1 MIGIHSGKSPSNRQY
16 TGHSTPIR
24 SAPQLMQLQGA
35 RRVDASIPLGF
46 RDDDA
51 RAVLAA
57 IDPEETIAFLREL
70 VRAPSINPPGDV
82 AEAAAVC
89 ERPLVAAGF
98 SMQSL
103 AHESGKPNLVAE
115 WGDGDGPTLC
125 FNAHLDVVP
134 TGDERAWPHPPFAAE
149 IANGRVYGRGAGDD
163 KASVTAQVMGAIAL
177 ARSGVPLRG
186 RLVVTEVADEE
197 TSGAG
202 ALHLIA
208 ASGLRPDG
216 VIVGEQTLNR
226 VAVGEKGTAGVTIV
240 VTGRTAHGALPWVGA
255 NAIEGMAR
263 VITALSQELQ
273 PRLAARTH
281 PYFMP
286 SSASVNMID
295 GGVKTNVVPDRC
307 TIFVDRRLIPG
318 EDPVATTA
326 EMRAIAEGAIA
337 ELPGVGVEVIPAAD
351 RFAATMSDPEGSL
364 ARAMLAANA
373 YLGLSTELT
382 GFSMASDGRHFAA
395 AGYPTI
401 IYGPGDP
408 RLAHVPDEWVGIDE
422 VLEATRAY
430 ALAALA
436 FLGPGAG

>member
-1 MIGIHSGKSPSNRQY
+1 
-16 TGHSTPIR
+16 
-24 SAPQLMQLQGA
+24 
-35 RRVDASIPLGF
+35 VDASIPVGF

-70 VRAPSINPPGDV
+70 VRAPSVNPPGDV
-82 AEAAAVC
+82 AQASAVC

-98 SMQSL
+98 SVRTL
-103 AHESGKPNLVAE
+103 AHEPGKPNIVAE
-115 WGDGDGPTLC
+115 WGAEDGPTLC

-134 TGDERAWPHPPFAAE
+134 IGEESAWSHPPFAAE
-149 IANGRVYGRGAGDD
+149 IADGRVYGRGAGDD
-163 KASVTAQVMGAIAL
+163 KASVAAQVMGAIAL
-177 ARSGVPLRG
+177 AHSGVPLRG
-186 RLVVTEVADEE
+186 RLLVTEVADEE

-208 ASGLRPDG
+208 AAGIRPDG
-216 VIVGEQTLNR
+216 VIVGEQTMNR
-226 VAVGEKGTAGVTIV
+226 VAVGEKGTAGVDIV
-240 VTGRTAHGALPWVGA
+240 VTGRTAHGALPWEGA

-263 VITALSQELQ
+263 VIVSLGQELQ
-273 PRLAARTH
+273 PRLSERTH

-295 GGVKTNVVPDRC
+295 GGVKSNVVPDRC
-307 TIFVDRRLIPG
+307 AIFVDRRLVPG

-326 EMRAIAEGAIA
+326 EIRTIAEDAIAGV
-337 ELPGVGVEVIPAAD
+337 PGIDVQVIPAPD
-351 RFAATMSDPEGSL
+351 RFAATMSDPQGSL
-364 ARAMLAANA
+364 ARSMLAANA
-373 YLGLSTELT
+373 YLGLSSELT

>member
-1 MIGIHSGKSPSNRQY
+1 
-16 TGHSTPIR
+16 
-24 SAPQLMQLQGA
+24 
-35 RRVDASIPLGF
+35 VDASIPAGF

-70 VRAPSINPPGDV
+70 VRAPSVNPPGDV

-89 ERPLVAAGF
+89 ERPLAAAGF
-98 SMQSL
+98 AVRTL
-103 AHESGKPNLVAE
+103 AHEPGKPNIVAE
-115 WGDGDGPTLC
+115 WGVEDGPALC

-134 TGDERAWPHPPFAAE
+134 TGDESAWSHPPFAAE
-149 IANGRVYGRGAGDD
+149 IAGGRVHGRGAGDD
-163 KASVTAQVMGAIAL
+163 KASVAAQVMGAVAL

-186 RLVVTEVADEE
+186 RLLVTEVADEE

-208 ASGLRPDG
+208 SAGIRPDG
-216 VIVGEQTLNR
+216 VIVGEQTLNQ
-226 VAVGEKGTAGVTIV
+226 VAVGEKGTAGVDIV
-240 VTGRTAHGALPWVGA
+240 VTGRTAHGALPWEGA

-263 VITALSQELQ
+263 VIVALGQELQ
-273 PRLAARTH
+273 PRLAERTH

-286 SSASVNMID
+286 SSASVNMIA
-295 GGVKTNVVPDRC
+295 GGVKSNVVPDRC
-307 TIFVDRRLIPG
+307 AIFVDRRLIPG
-318 EDPVATTA
+318 EDPLATTA
-326 EMRAIAEGAIA
+326 EIRDIAEEAIAD
-337 ELPGVGVEVIPAAD
+337 LPGIDAQVILTPD
-351 RFAATMSDPEGSL
+351 RFAATMSDPEGHL
-364 ARAMLAANA
+364 ARSMLAANA
-373 YLGLSTELT
+373 FLGLSTELT

>member
-1 MIGIHSGKSPSNRQY
+1 
-16 TGHSTPIR
+16 
-24 SAPQLMQLQGA
+24 
-35 RRVDASIPLGF
+35 VDATIPVGI
-46 RDDDA
+46 RDEDA

-57 IDPEETIAFLREL
+57 IDPDETIAFLRDL
-70 VRAPSINPPGDV
+70 VRAPSVNPPGDV

-98 SMQSL
+98 AVRTL
-103 AHESGKPNLVAE
+103 AHAPGKPNLVAE
-115 WGDGDGPTLC
+115 WGAEDGPLLC

-134 TGDERAWPHPPFAAE
+134 TGDESVWSHPAFAAE
-149 IANGRVYGRGAGDD
+149 IAGGRVYGRGAGDD

-177 ARSGVPLRG
+177 ARSGVPMRG
-186 RLVVTEVADEE
+186 RLAVTEVADEE

-208 ASGLRPDG
+208 AAGLRPDG

-226 VAVGEKGTAGVTIV
+226 VAVGEKGTAGVEIV
-240 VTGRTAHGALPWVGA
+240 VTGRTAHGALPWEGA

-263 VITALSQELQ
+263 VITALGEELQ
-273 PRLAARTH
+273 PRLAERTH

-286 SSASVNMID
+286 SSASVNMVK
-295 GGVKTNVVPDRC
+295 GGVKANVVPDRC
-307 TIFVDRRLIPG
+307 AIFVDRRLIPG
-318 EDPVATTA
+318 EDPGATTA
-326 EMRAIAEGAIA
+326 EIQTIAEAAIAG
-337 ELPGVGVEVIPAAD
+337 LPGTSVQVIPATD
-351 RFAATMSDPEGSL
+351 RFTATMSDPEGAL
-364 ARAMLAANA
+364 ARAMLAANRH
-373 YLGLSTELT
+373 LGLSTELT

-436 FLGPGAG
+436 YLSPGAE

>member
-1 MIGIHSGKSPSNRQY
+1 MQGASRVDESFPIGICDDH
-16 TGHSTPIR
+16 
-24 SAPQLMQLQGA
+24 A
-35 RRVDASIPLGF
+35 RT
-46 RDDDA
+46 
-51 RAVLAA
+51 VLAA
-57 IDPEETIAFLREL
+57 IDPDETIAFLREL
-70 VRAPSINPPGDV
+70 VRAPSVNPPGDV

-89 ERPLVAAGF
+89 GRPLVAAGF
-98 SMQSL
+98 SVRTL
-103 AHESGKPNLVAE
+103 AHEPGKPNIVAE
-115 WGDGDGPTLC
+115 WGIEDGPALC

-134 TGDERAWPHPPFAAE
+134 TGDEAAWSHPPFAAE
-149 IANGRVYGRGAGDD
+149 IADGRVYGRGAGDD
-163 KASVTAQVMGAIAL
+163 KASVTAQVMGAVAL

-186 RLVVTEVADEE
+186 RLLVTEVADEE

-208 ASGLRPDG
+208 AAGIRPDG

-226 VAVGEKGTAGVTIV
+226 VAVGEKGTAGVDIV
-240 VTGRTAHGALPWVGA
+240 VTGRTAHGALPWEGA

-263 VITALSQELQ
+263 VIVALGQELQ
-273 PRLAARTH
+273 PRLAERTH

-295 GGVKTNVVPDRC
+295 GGVKANVVPDRC
-307 TIFVDRRLIPG
+307 AIFVDRRLIPG
-318 EDPVATTA
+318 EDPVETTA
-326 EMRAIAEGAIA
+326 EIRTIAEGAVADVPGIA
-337 ELPGVGVEVIPAAD
+337 VQVIPAAD
-351 RFAATMSDPEGSL
+351 RFAATMSEPEGSL
-364 ARAMLAANA
+364 AQAMLAANA
-373 YLGLSTELT
+373 YLGLSTVLT

-436 FLGPGAG
+436 FLGPVAG

>member
-1 MIGIHSGKSPSNRQY
+1 M
-16 TGHSTPIR
+16 
-24 SAPQLMQLQGA
+24 QGA
-35 RRVDASIPLGF
+35 RRVDASFPVGI

-51 RAVLAA
+51 QAVLAA
-57 IDPEETIAFLREL
+57 IDPDETIAFLREL
-70 VRAPSINPPGDV
+70 VRAPSVNPPGDV
-82 AEAAAVC
+82 AAAAAVC
-89 ERPLVAAGF
+89 ERPLAEAGF
-98 SMQSL
+98 AIRIL
-103 AHESGKPNLVAE
+103 AHEPAKPNIVAE
-115 WGDGDGPTLC
+115 WGAGDGPILC

-134 TGDERAWPHPPFAAE
+134 TGDESAWSHPPFAAE
-149 IANGRVYGRGAGDD
+149 IAGGRVYGRGAGDD

-208 ASGLRPDG
+208 AAGMRPDG

-226 VAVGEKGTAGVTIV
+226 VAVGEKGTAGVDIV
-240 VTGRTAHGALPWVGA
+240 VSGRTAHGALPWEGA

-263 VITALSQELQ
+263 VIVALGQELQ
-273 PRLAARTH
+273 PRLAERTH

-295 GGVKTNVVPDRC
+295 GGVKSNVVPDRC
-307 TIFVDRRLIPG
+307 AIFVDRRLIPG

-326 EMRAIAEGAIA
+326 EIRIIAEAAIAD
-337 ELPGVGVEVIPAAD
+337 LPGIDVQVIPAAD
-351 RFAATMSDPEGSL
+351 TFAATMSDPDGAL

-373 YLGLSTELT
+373 FLGLSTELT

>member
-1 MIGIHSGKSPSNRQY
+1 M
-16 TGHSTPIR
+16 
-24 SAPQLMQLQGA
+24 
-35 RRVDASIPLGF
+35 DASIPVGL

-57 IDPEETIAFLREL
+57 IDHEEALAFLRDL
-70 VRAPSINPPGDV
+70 VRAPSVNPPGDV

-89 ERPLVAAGF
+89 ERPLAAAGF
-98 SMQSL
+98 AVRTL
-103 AHESGKPNLVAE
+103 AHEPGKSNLVAE
-115 WGDGDGPTLC
+115 WGTGEGPSLC

-134 TGDERAWPHPPFAAE
+134 TGDEQAWSHPPFAAE
-149 IANGRVYGRGAGDD
+149 IAEGRVYGRGAGDD

-208 ASGLRPDG
+208 AAGLRPDG

-226 VAVGEKGTAGVTIV
+226 VAVGEKGTAGVNVV
-240 VTGRTAHGALPWVGA
+240 VTGRTAHGALPWEGA

-263 VITALSQELQ
+263 VITALSRELQ
-273 PRLAARTH
+273 PRLAERTH

-286 SSASVNMID
+286 SSASVNMIE
-295 GGVKTNVVPDRC
+295 GGVKANVVPDRC
-307 TIFVDRRLIPG
+307 TIFIDRRLIPG

-326 EMRAIAEGAIA
+326 EITTIAEEAIAGVPGIAIQ
-337 ELPGVGVEVIPAAD
+337 VIPAAD